1 MPSAAYFRIFAKI
14 VQTRA
19 ETNLFG
25 YAECS
30 LFSHFCKDS
39 ANEGQKNH
47 LVMPNVAYFRI
58 LRKDGA
64 NESRNQFIWLRRV
77 TVYFHVFG
85 EIAISVK
92 RLNKNRVIQ

>member
-25 YAECS
+25 YAECR

-39 ANEGQKNH
+39 A
-47 LVMPNVAYFRI
+47 Y
-58 LRKDGA
+58 
-64 NESRNQFIWLRRV
+64 
-77 TVYFHVFG
+77 
-85 EIAISVK
+85 
-92 RLNKNRVIQ
+92 

>member
-25 YAECS
+25 YAECR

-39 ANEGQKNH
+39 A
-47 LVMPNVAYFRI
+47 PSAAYFRI
-58 LRKDGA
+58 FAKIVHISQIENRFGDM
-64 NESRNQFIWLRRV
+64 IW
-77 TVYFHVFG
+77 
-85 EIAISVK
+85 EIIDK
-92 RLNKNRVIQ
+92 ICR

>member
-25 YAECS
+25 YAECR

-39 ANEGQKNH
+39 ARQE
-47 LVMPNVAYFRI
+47 
-58 LRKDGA
+58 KDKT
-64 NESRNQFIWLRRV
+64 NKF
-77 TVYFHVFG
+77 VF
-85 EIAISVK
+85 
-92 RLNKNRVIQ
+92 LFDP